1 MIKKIALALLAVL
14 VIIQFFRPEKNDDEI
29 IITENDITKKYN
41 TPEVIHQIL
50 VTKCYDCHSN
60 STEYPW
66 YANIQPIAWWMADHI
81 NEGKRE
87 LNFSIFKTYPE
98 KKANHKMEELLEVV
112 NDGSMPIDSYL
123 WMHGNAKL
131 TEQDKSLINA
141 WVKTLPVVFEEHK
154 Q

>member
-112 NDGSMPIDSYL
+112 NDGSMPIDSYI

>member
-1 MIKKIALALLAVL
+1 MGKKIALALLAVL
-14 VIIQFFRPEKNDDEI
+14 VIIQFFRPEKNDDKI
-29 IITENDITKKYN
+29 IISENDITKKYN

-66 YANIQPIAWWMADHI
+66 YSNIQPFAWWMADHI
-81 NEGKRE
+81 KEGKQE

-112 NDGSMPIDSYL
+112 NDGSMPIDSYV
-123 WMHGNAKL
+123 WIHGNAKL

-141 WVKTLPVVFEEHK
+141 WVKTLPVVFEDHK
-154 Q
+154 H

>member
-29 IITENDITKKYN
+29 IIAENDITKKYN

-66 YANIQPIAWWMADHI
+66 YANIQPIAWWMANHI

-98 KKANHKMEELLEVV
+98 KRANHKMEELLEVV